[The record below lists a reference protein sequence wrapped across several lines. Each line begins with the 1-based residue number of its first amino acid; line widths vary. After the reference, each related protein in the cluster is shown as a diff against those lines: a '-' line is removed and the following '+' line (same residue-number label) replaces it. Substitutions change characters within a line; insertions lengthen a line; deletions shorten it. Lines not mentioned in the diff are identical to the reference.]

1 VPQEVLGFMLE
12 EAAKEEIE
20 QALEDEVVLEQSVG

>member
-1 VPQEVLGFMLE
+1 MLE